1 VSEEFRIGVDVGGT
15 FTDLVL
21 ATASGAVAVHK
32 VASDPADPAAGVM
45 RAVEAAAR
53 ANGLSAGALLARC
66 SLFVHGSTIA
76 TNTVLE
82 RKGAKVGCLT
92 TSGFRD
98 SIEIRRG
105 LRANPWDHRTPYP
118 PVLVP
123 RHLRLPVG
131 GRIDGKGAEEAPLV
145 TAEVEAAAA
154 TFAAEGVEAVA
165 ICLFNSFLD
174 DAHERRC
181 AEILRR
187 VGGTKWLSISSAVAP
202 IMGEYERGSTT
213 VLNAYVSPRTVTY
226 LKELD
231 VRLSRLGLPGR
242 LLLIQNNGG
251 AISVDEIAGRP
262 VALLLSG
269 PAAGVGA
276 LRHYTRAIGS
286 DDLISMEIGGT
297 SCDVILM
304 RSGAVA
310 QTDRLEIDGYD
321 AVTPSIDVHTI
332 GAGGG
337 TIAGV
342 DAAGLLFVGPQGA
355 GARPGPACY
364 GLGGTAPTV
373 TDAQVVL
380 GRLAPASYAGGV
392 IAIRAELAD
401 RAIESAIA
409 TKLGIAVDEAAAGI
423 IRLMEQKLLHAVQRI
438 SIERGHDPRR
448 FTLVA
453 GGGAGALHAA
463 TVARALGCGRVYV
476 PRIAG
481 AFCALGM
488 LHSDMRHDFLRVQ
501 FGRLDRLD
509 DALVARIFGELERE
523 AAATLAREGFASDG
537 TELRRAVDLRYLAQ
551 QWDITVEI
559 PNAPLDPAS
568 VRRAFEAEH
577 DRLFGHIQPGGTIEL
592 TKLRVAGIGRLPALS
607 LATPPCALGDA
618 AAAERRRVWVDER
631 HGWAE
636 VPIYRGAE
644 LHPGH
649 HFAGPAIVDERTTT
663 IFVGP
668 GDACSV
674 DAFGN
679 FALAIGA
686 AA

>member
-1 VSEEFRIGVDVGGT
+1 VSEEFWIGVDVGGT

-82 RKGAKVGCLT
+82 RKGAKVGYLT
-92 TSGFRD
+92 TRGFRD

-174 DAHERRC
+174 GAHERRC

-559 PNAPLDPAS
+559 PNAPLDPAR

-607 LATPPCALGDA
+607 LATPPCALGYA